1 VRLSLLDR
9 LDKWKSCFDPARAG
23 ELENLLRA
31 VAASRFDQPFYQP
44 AALIRL
50 HESLLFLRAYPLTPA
65 VARLADRILFGFAD
79 RVAGIRAS
87 SSPDLAAF
95 QEPEVS
101 GIAGTSL
108 TAVFSYEVARALA
121 ARHPRNVEIAWD
133 CHDPTADLGPTLSKL
148 IPLLAEDWPVEAHV
162 PFRQWIRGMRPAAH
176 SPLGT
181 HPAVGTSDLAWM
193 LQRLDA
199 LKLAPKERAE
209 AWNAMQL
216 PITWDID
223 TDIGTDID
231 NARTSRSC
239 LRLPRESIGNRKLF
253 YHRKPLLRRSEVSL
267 DRELEAPP
275 LPVRRLTQA
284 EAQPVLD
291 LILDTSSM
299 RYRELYGFSH
309 PDRSAVYQADA
320 SRGVDVYFFGVP
332 PEWRLPLRAY
342 HAGVFFKN
350 GVPAG
355 YVELLSLFERAE
367 VGFNLYYT
375 FREGESAW
383 LYGRLLRLFHQV
395 LGVSCFTVD
404 PYQIGLENPEAV
416 DSGAFWFYRKLG
428 FRPVAPEAA
437 RLVEREERR
446 MARTP
451 GYRSGKRTL
460 ERLAQ
465 TYLIYESSAATR
477 PAATRPAATPGEWDR
492 FTIRN
497 LAMALQRDGVPAA
510 AAKIL
515 KAKTRGQ
522 ETRYLRLM
530 QRDARLRTEWMAL
543 GSRGPGT
550 DTTTPA
556 S

>member
-1 VRLSLLDR
+1 MSLEPNTTQRVAATLLDR
-9 LDKWKSCFDPARAG
+9 LDTWKSCFDPAQAH
-23 ELENLLRA
+23 ELESLLRTI
-31 VAASRFDQPFYQP
+31 AASRFHQP

-50 HESLLFLRAYPLTPA
+50 HETLLFLRAYPLTA
-65 VARLADRILFGFAD
+65 TVARLADRILFGFAD
-79 RVAGIRAS
+79 RVAGV
-87 SSPDLAAF
+87 DLSAF
-95 QEPEVS
+95 EEPEVS

-108 TAVFSYEVARALA
+108 TAVFSYEVARGLA
-121 ARHPRNVEIAWD
+121 ARHPKNVEIAWD
-133 CHDPTADLGPTLSKL
+133 CHDGIADLGPTLSKL
-148 IPLLAEDWPVEAHV
+148 LPLLAEDWPVEAHV
-162 PFRQWIRGMRPAAH
+162 PFRQWIAAMRSHAH
-176 SPLGT
+176 SGD
-181 HPAVGTSDLAWM
+181 GTSDLTW
-193 LQRLDA
+193 LLRRLEA
-199 LKLAPKERAE
+199 LPLGPRERAE

-216 PITWDID
+216 PITWDI
-223 TDIGTDID
+223 GT
-231 NARTSRSC
+231 ARTSRSR
-239 LRLPRESIGNRKLF
+239 LRLPRECMRRRELF
-253 YHRKPLLRRSEVSL
+253 YHREPLLGRRDVSL

-275 LPVRRLTQA
+275 LPVRRLARA

-309 PDRSAVYQADA
+309 PDCSAVYHADA
-320 SRGVDVYFFGVP
+320 GRGVDVYFFGVP

-383 LYGRLLRLFHQV
+383 LYARLLRLFHQV
-395 LGVSCFTVD
+395 LGVNCFTVD

-428 FRPVAPEAA
+428 FRPVAPKAA

-446 MARTP
+446 IGRTP

-465 TYLIYESSAATR
+465 TYLIYEG
-477 PAATRPAATPGEWDR
+477 PAARRGEACDSSGGSEWDG

-497 LAMALQRDGVPAA
+497 LAMALQAMALQRSGIPAA
-510 AAKIL
+510 AAEIL

-530 QRDARLRTEWMAL
+530 QRDPRLRSAWIAL
-543 GSRGPGT
+543 GSRPDRVVPT
-550 DTTTPA
+550 A
-556 S
+556 VKV